1 MFAGSEVTYQRK
13 SQSPEKKNSI
23 DPMNFCANED
33 GQTVLCKTRKII
45 PNNINH
51 QNSTALWGF
60 EEITQTLPFESE
72 SPTYGT
78 TSLWGTSECSVVPRG
93 TKRTTIWGT
102 FDSNK
107 AEGINSKFSVSRFS
121 IRRLASTMLASP
133 TLVLP
138 VAWLLLREIVGNMIR
153 ATMMRR

>member
-1 MFAGSEVTYQRK
+1 MMFAGSEVTYQRK
-13 SQSPEKKNSI
+13 SLSPEKKNSI

-107 AEGINSKFSVSRFS
+107 AEIKPKEAPPLVTPFATAND
-121 IRRLASTMLASP
+121 
-133 TLVLP
+133 VLP
-138 VAWLLLREIVGNMIR
+138 AQRF
-153 ATMMRR
+153 ARRRPENRNYKGTHEMCK